1 MDVHTPSHLEVL
13 DGFSQIVAK
22 SLRIDVARVLPA
34 AYLDELGAESLDL
47 IEISMEVESHFN
59 VWLAEKSILDTAN
72 EIFGAGV
79 LESGGYLTEEGKKLV
94 RQRMPKSD
102 AASWSG
108 DIAVTDLRHY
118 FMKVSTWVSMIESLL
133 ERTPV
138 KCSAC
143 DGALK
148 NSAPLRMKCVQC
160 GAESGLRSGEDL
172 NRDWVQEYYEREYLD
187 SNRELARMQN
197 SGR

>member
-1 MDVHTPSHLEVL
+1 MNVHTPSHMEVFE
-13 DGFSQIVAK
+13 GFAQIVAK
-22 SLRIDVARVLPA
+22 SLRIDAAQVVPE

-59 VWLAEKSILDTAN
+59 VWLAEKSILDSAN
-72 EIFGAGV
+72 EIFGSGV
-79 LESGGYLTEEGKKLV
+79 LESDGYLTEEGKKLV
-94 RQRMPKSD
+94 RRRMPKSD
-102 AASWSG
+102 AANWSG
-108 DIAVTDLRHY
+108 DIAVADLRHY

-138 KCSAC
+138 TCSVC

-160 GAESGLRSGEDL
+160 GVETGLRSGEDL
-172 NRDWVQEYYEREYLD
+172 NREWVREYYEQEYLS
-187 SNRELARMQN
+187 SNRELAKMQN